1 MPGPCLHRGPAY
13 LPKHDTVPVSSWP
26 GHGFKRAGPCSCWAA
41 CRPAGRPVWTT
52 IVPSRAWCM
61 HACEGCDATFL
72 SGTRTACAIGD
83 AGPAHVLHHA
93 VVHVTCPCPAR
104 LNKRPTF
111 SAFQRA
117 APPSPF
123 HPFSLVRLLMN
134 RK

>member
-1 MPGPCLHRGPAY
+1 VTLFLSLSFLGFIIPSGALQLILVPSFPCL
-13 LPKHDTVPVSSWP
+13 
-26 GHGFKRAGPCSCWAA
+26 
-41 CRPAGRPVWTT
+41 
-52 IVPSRAWCM
+52 AWCM

-93 VVHVTCPCPAR
+93 VVHVTCPCPCPAR

-117 APPSPF
+117 VPPSPF
-123 HPFSLVRLLMN
+123 PPSRALNESDRPSLPFSFVRLLKN
-134 RK
+134 RIKSLLFNF